1 MKVLH
6 LLLPRVGAQAFL
18 ALANYLVSITA
29 AHALTT
35 GPLAA
40 FFAAWAL
47 ESTWVGAVRMVL
59 VPALLLADR
68 TPRLVPLLAV
78 NVALG
83 TPIAV
88 AVFVVAQAGLPLS
101 TALLL
106 ALSVW
111 VLGGYE
117 VARSLLSREHRSTYS
132 IALADGAVF
141 GTALVVTAVV
151 AVTRGVALDAAL
163 LSVIGSAL
171 GVAMSI
177 AFALRRINPAPRR
190 PLWLWFKDS
199 IQLLRL
205 GVLEWTVFFVISVA
219 SLALLGAVGG
229 PEILA
234 GVRLGETIAAPIG
247 LLGSALPFV
256 AAGALR
262 DEHKAEVRWPRP
274 LTLTLGFLIA
284 VTVLWLGTVQL
295 VPAGVL
301 GLLVGDHVDMARG
314 ASLGLALGAVASLFA
329 ETATL
334 VAKKRGRIR
343 FLSRLRVVQLVTFV
357 PCVAVG
363 ALSGTTTGA
372 GLGISVQQSIPATV
386 LGFSQLRS
394 RRHGPAGGFGLGG
407 SSDA

>member
-29 AHALTT
+29 AHALPT

-68 TPRLVPLLAV
+68 TPRLVPLLVV
-78 NVALG
+78 NLILG
-83 TPIAV
+83 APITV
-88 AVFVVAQAGLPLS
+88 AVFIVAQVGLPLS

-106 ALSVW
+106 AASVW
-111 VLGGYE
+111 ALGGYE

-132 IALADGAVF
+132 IAIADGAVF
-141 GTALVVTAVV
+141 GTALVVTVVV
-151 AVTRGVALDAAL
+151 ALTRGVALNAAL
-163 LSVIGSAL
+163 SSVIIAAL
-171 GVAMSI
+171 AVTVVVALALQKFDPSPRQPM
-177 AFALRRINPAPRR
+177 FA
-190 PLWLWFKDS
+190 WFRAAS
-199 IQLLRL
+199 QLLRL
-205 GVLEWTVFFVISVA
+205 GVLEWVVFFVISVA

-262 DEHKAEVRWPRP
+262 DESRGEVRWPRP
-274 LTLTLGFLIA
+274 LTLTLGFLVA
-284 VTVLWLGTVQL
+284 LTVLWLGAVQL
-295 VPAGVL
+295 VPADVL
-301 GLLVGDHVDMARG
+301 ALLVGDHVDLARG
-314 ASLGLALGAVASLFA
+314 ASLGLALGAIASLFA

-343 FLSRLRVVQLVTFV
+343 FLSKLRVLQLVTFV
-357 PCVAVG
+357 PCVAAG
-363 ALSGTTTGA
+363 ALTGTTTGA
-372 GLGISVQQSIPATV
+372 GLGISAQQSIPAAV
-386 LGFSQLRS
+386 LAVSQWRS
-394 RRHGPAGGFGLGG
+394 QGPSHRAEQGGEPV
-407 SSDA
+407 A